1 MGVTLR
7 FPGGNV
13 ATFDAPAFEAA
24 MADGLGV
31 GRGQVKVTDVREG
44 SVVVDFLVL
53 PPANATA
60 VSAAQVAQVKAG
72 IESGRVTLAPELG
85 LGGFEVVAVVDQRP
99 PEEGKEKAVGPPAA
113 ALEAAEGE
121 ADAAE
126 DGYRPMYNV
135 AGAVLV
141 PLVTIPVL
149 VFFLVAFFANRRV
162 PGTLTYRN
170 LFKGVFSGADR
181 GGGMPAFAR
190 EPSSKR
196 TYHSDAN
203 EKMVIDL
210 GQSQYQS
217 SYYSPAPKTPRAAA
231 AAERATSSSRLH
243 RSGSLYVT
251 PMRDLKD
258 LSRL

>member
-1 MGVTLR
+1 M
-7 FPGGNV
+7 
-13 ATFDAPAFEAA
+13 
-24 MADGLGV
+24 
-31 GRGQVKVTDVREG
+31 
-44 SVVVDFLVL
+44 
-53 PPANATA
+53 TA
-60 VSAAQVAQVKAG
+60 
-72 IESGRVTLAPELG
+72 
-85 LGGFEVVAVVDQRP
+85 
-99 PEEGKEKAVGPPAA
+99 
-113 ALEAAEGE
+113 
-121 ADAAE
+121 
-126 DGYRPMYNV
+126 
-135 AGAVLV
+135 AVLV
-141 PLVTIPVL
+141 PLVTIPVI
-149 VFFLVAFFANRRV
+149 VFFLVAFFATRRV